1 MQIGISEI
9 ILFCA
14 SQTIGLLIILFQKK
28 FQSAPNKIL
37 KIILVSLLA
46 YYSYYYLFFNG
57 NELQQFIPF
66 FISFSF
72 LSPPLIYFYC
82 FSVINGRLPIFK
94 EVFPHSFIFIVSF
107 IWCHIITNYGSIETQ
122 NYTLK
127 VLLITLGLLH
137 IIYPLII
144 VYRLGHIYHLKGLKK
159 LKVFLFNK
167 EKTIMVKL
175 FVTMMLIH
183 AVLLNIKSI
192 LFLVQSKSWEIL
204 DISNIVFLLV
214 LSYAIGFVIITHP
227 TGIHLCNKKIGVT
240 GFNKYNKS
248 GLNEIKAKEI
258 SDKLN
263 ELFLSEKLYLDP
275 SLSLT
280 KVSKLIKEQ
289 PCQISETLN
298 RLLGQSFNDYIN
310 NFRIEEFKE
319 LIKKPIYQ
327 NYSILALGYEV
338 GFNSKATFNKAFKKF
353 TNQTPSEYKEGFISK
368 NQKRKE
374 INKII

>member
-144 VYRLGHIYHLKGLKK
+144 VYRLGHIYH
-159 LKVFLFNK
+159 
-167 EKTIMVKL
+167 
-175 FVTMMLIH
+175 
-183 AVLLNIKSI
+183 
-192 LFLVQSKSWEIL
+192 
-204 DISNIVFLLV
+204 
-214 LSYAIGFVIITHP
+214 
-227 TGIHLCNKKIGVT
+227 
-240 GFNKYNKS
+240 
-248 GLNEIKAKEI
+248 
-258 SDKLN
+258 
-263 ELFLSEKLYLDP
+263 
-275 SLSLT
+275 
-280 KVSKLIKEQ
+280 
-289 PCQISETLN
+289 
-298 RLLGQSFNDYIN
+298 
-310 NFRIEEFKE
+310 
-319 LIKKPIYQ
+319 
-327 NYSILALGYEV
+327 
-338 GFNSKATFNKAFKKF
+338 
-353 TNQTPSEYKEGFISK
+353 
-368 NQKRKE
+368 
-374 INKII
+374 